1 MFSDLVMGMGGSTLL
16 VPETVG
22 DGLELVG
29 LLGLLAELEQPATA
43 SITDRPAIVNT
54 ACVFLMAHL
63 FS

>member
-1 MFSDLVMGMGGSTLL
+1 MLL

-22 DGLELVG
+22 DGLELV
-29 LLGLLAELEQPATA
+29 GLLAELEQPATA